1 MIANFVN
8 TRLLAKVAHIL
19 AALLVSSFVIQSNSA
34 SAETAGTGKSTKGHL
49 TRIDLKIGF
58 IRQERLLGVPTS
70 AAIIMRYYGDEQ
82 TPRKLKKMSRGAVY
96 VASEPFDDFSITFYR
111 DIVKAAADL
120 GYSWHEKAFA
130 DDPLGFQKG
139 LETIKRELE
148 HGRPL
153 MIDVSAPEGHTVVVS
168 GFDEALRC
176 IFVVDPNI
184 AAPGRYSISYDRLQS
199 IWNEHAFKRNF
210 RSLVITSP
218 IPYVS

>member
-1 MIANFVN
+1 MKANFVD
-8 TRLLAKVAHIL
+8 TRLLEKVAHIL
-19 AALLVSSFVIQSNSA
+19 SAILLSSFAVQPNSA
-34 SAETAGTGKSTKGHL
+34 SAQTANTGKSTKEHV
-49 TRIDLKIGF
+49 TRVDLKIGF
-58 IRQERLLGVPTS
+58 IQQERMLGVPTS

-82 TPRKLKKMSRGAVY
+82 SPRKLKKMSRGTAY

-130 DDPLGFQKG
+130 DDTFGFQKG

-153 MIDVSAPEGHTVVVS
+153 MIDVSAPEGHTIVVS
-168 GFDEALRC
+168 GFDETLQS

-184 AAPGRYSISYDRLQS
+184 AAPGRYSISYDRLQL

-218 IPYVS
+218 LPYTS